1 MVLLGDVG
9 SSQQMASVAALQH
22 SSKSKGKSAQKTLVK
37 ELRVTTFNLGV
48 QSMVMG
54 LLCVSVR

>member
-1 MVLLGDVG
+1 
-9 SSQQMASVAALQH
+9 MASVAALQH

-48 QSMVMG
+48 QSMVVG
-54 LLCVSVR
+54 LLCVSMR